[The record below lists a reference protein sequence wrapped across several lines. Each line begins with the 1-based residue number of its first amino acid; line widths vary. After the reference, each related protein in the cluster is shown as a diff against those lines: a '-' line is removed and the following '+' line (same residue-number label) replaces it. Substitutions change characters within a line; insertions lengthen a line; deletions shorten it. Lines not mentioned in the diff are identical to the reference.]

1 MKRIAHLLWP
11 TAVLAAA
18 LSLTTLA
25 CSADSAATADL
36 YKTTCQKCHG
46 ADGVGNTPAGK
57 KFEARDF
64 HSADV
69 QKETDAQLMKI
80 ITDGQKKMPSYKDK
94 LSADQIKDLA
104 AYVRQLGKTK

>member
-1 MKRIAHLLWP
+1 MTRVTRLFCKS
-11 TAVLAAA
+11 AVLVTA
-18 LSLTTLA
+18 LSLTSLA
-25 CSADSAATADL
+25 WCADSAATADL

-46 ADGVGNTPAGK
+46 ADGMGNTPAGK

-94 LSADQIKDLA
+94 LSADQIKDLV

>member
-1 MKRIAHLLWP
+1 MKGVIRTICK
-11 TAVLAAA
+11 TAAFCAA

-25 CSADSAATADL
+25 WGADATATAEL

-46 ADGVGNTPAGK
+46 ADGTANTPAGK

-64 HSADV
+64 HSAEV
-69 QKETDAQLMKI
+69 QKQTDADLIKA
-80 ITDGQKKMPSYKDK
+80 TTEGQKKMPSYKDK
-94 LSADQIKDLA
+94 LTEQQIKELV